1 MGVSGP
7 HSAGSES
14 PAYQDSGIS
23 RQDAASPARVTRVAF
38 GQLGVPRHGTLAAY
52 RTEPPPRLPRAALV
66 VRQWLWR
73 FGPIRI
79 PIPIARVAYI
89 LAMMVIASVG
99 GCSAAPTELTS
110 VTPPDGKTL
119 LSGAEI
125 NSLIEADFVAYDPD
139 YPAQRAQFGERL
151 RMLAASLANIQAT
164 GKTMACSTQIYLE
177 AEWLYEYTADWE
189 RLNLQLAR
197 LAESVKDLKQSFARL
212 QAPGTG
218 AWGVCYDEWFLQVE
232 ATLAAL
238 EDYYQRNL
246 LPSPPHPLQIPS
258 EIGTPE
264 KMIAYLNRLLVS
276 DVATAGRDNRGELGN
291 ITTILSLAF
300 FKDYLRDYVRRAIG
314 RRHDDPNE
322 QYLQPQDQAIYLDF
336 LHEWQDPQTGYW
348 GAWYRSKGRIYK
360 TADLS
365 ITYHTIAY
373 RRGQVAYWPQIIDT
387 TLRIKT
393 EPYPYGW
400 LHDGHFNNHNNYDV
414 ARILKYGWSHMSAAQ
429 KRQASDAI
437 REMLAWTL
445 AQSLNPDGSFKTDP
459 TFFSSVAA
467 DYYFG
472 VSFLDE
478 IGFWDRSKRF
488 WTHEVLPGA
497 ESVCRRL
504 KARMAMLKF
513 EDLQA
518 RVAREKLNAAC

>member
-1 MGVSGP
+1 M
-7 HSAGSES
+7 
-14 PAYQDSGIS
+14 
-23 RQDAASPARVTRVAF
+23 TRLT
-38 GQLGVPRHGTLAAY
+38 LGKLQNPRCGNLAAY
-52 RTEPPPRLPRAALV
+52 RTGARSRLSGTTLS
-66 VRQWLWR
+66 VRQWFWR
-73 FGPIRI
+73 LSPVRFPIV
-79 PIPIARVAYI
+79 IARAADI
-89 LAMMVIASVG
+89 LAMMVIASLG

-110 VTPPDGKTL
+110 VTSPDGTTL
-119 LSGAEI
+119 LSGADI

-139 YPAQRAQFGERL
+139 YPAQRARFDERL
-151 RMLAASLANIQAT
+151 QTLAASLANIQAT
-164 GKTMACSTQIYLE
+164 GETMACSTQIYLE
-177 AEWLYEYTADWE
+177 AEWLYQYTADWA
-189 RLNLQLAR
+189 RLDLQLTR
-197 LAESVKDLKQSFARL
+197 LAESLKDLTQSFARL

-238 EDYYQRNL
+238 EDYYQRGL
-246 LPSPPHPLQIPS
+246 SPSPPYPLQIPS

-300 FKDYLRDYVRRAIG
+300 FKDYLRDYVRHAIG
-314 RRHDDPNE
+314 RRRDDPNE
-322 QYLQPQDQAIYLDF
+322 QYLQPRDQAMYLEF
-336 LHEWQDPQTGYW
+336 LREWQDPVTGYW
-348 GAWYRSKGRIYK
+348 GAWYRSQGQILK

-373 RRGQVAYWPQIIDT
+373 RRGHVAHWPQIIDT

-414 ARILKYGWSHMSAAQ
+414 VRILKYGWSHMSAAQ
-429 KRQASDAI
+429 KRQARDAI
-437 REMLAWTL
+437 RDMLAWTL
-445 AQSLNPDGSFKTDP
+445 DQSLDPDGSFKTDP

-478 IGFWDRSKRF
+478 VGFWDRRKRF
-488 WTHEVLPGA
+488 WTDEVLPGG

-504 KARMAMLKF
+504 KARLAMFKF

-518 RVAREKLNAAC
+518 RVAREKLSAAC